1 MPNQKKIFAVDNL
14 AAKIK
19 DAKAVIFTDYR
30 GLNVAQMQKLRQA
43 VRKVGGKLEVAKNT
57 LLKIALEKN
66 TIKDPEFQSVLV
78 GPTATLFAEKD
89 EIASLKALVTFA
101 KEHGLPKLKIG
112 LLEGKILSQ
121 NELEELALLPSH
133 LELVTRLVAL
143 LSSPTYGLINS
154 LKWNQAKLVLTIK
167 SLKNSKG
174 GDS

>member
-66 TIKDPEFQSVLV
+66 TS
-78 GPTATLFAEKD
+78 
-89 EIASLKALVTFA
+89 
-101 KEHGLPKLKIG
+101 
-112 LLEGKILSQ
+112 KIL
-121 NELEELALLPSH
+121 NFNLF
-133 LELVTRLVAL
+133 
-143 LSSPTYGLINS
+143 
-154 LKWNQAKLVLTIK
+154 
-167 SLKNSKG
+167 
-174 GDS
+174 